1 MHRKSTK
8 LKLPTWIPKK
18 MQFCTVELFKEKKR
32 KIEEKRGGEKKKRNR
47 LL

>member
-18 MQFCTVELFKEKKR
+18 MQFCTVELFKEKK
-32 KIEEKRGGEKKKRNR
+32 KEK
-47 LL
+47 